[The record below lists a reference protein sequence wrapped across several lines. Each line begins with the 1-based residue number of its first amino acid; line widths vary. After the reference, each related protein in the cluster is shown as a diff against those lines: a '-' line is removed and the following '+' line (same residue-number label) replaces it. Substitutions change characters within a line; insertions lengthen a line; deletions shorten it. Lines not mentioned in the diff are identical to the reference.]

1 VLIAL
6 AVFGFY
12 GIVLVSGRYI
22 GVFVI
27 IFWADL
33 LANIRIPNTSFT
45 RKLMSILASLTIVFL
60 LANLAAFSLSGYRD
74 LGAAANASSSA
85 GGTLPEW
92 PGEVAQTLLN
102 IGLESGDPVAI
113 IGYGFDSFW
122 ARLARVKIVAEMP
135 INEAE
140 SFWTADPEFQ
150 SEVIEA
156 FAASG
161 AKAIVAETVPSYVSL
176 PGWEQVG
183 DSNYYILKLDQ

>member
-1 VLIAL
+1 
-6 AVFGFY
+6 
-12 GIVLVSGRYI
+12 
-22 GVFVI
+22 
-27 IFWADL
+27 
-33 LANIRIPNTSFT
+33 
-45 RKLMSILASLTIVFL
+45 
-60 LANLAAFSLSGYRD
+60 
-74 LGAAANASSSA
+74 
-85 GGTLPEW
+85 
-92 PGEVAQTLLN
+92 
-102 IGLESGDPVAI
+102 
-113 IGYGFDSFW
+113 
-122 ARLARVKIVAEMP
+122 MP